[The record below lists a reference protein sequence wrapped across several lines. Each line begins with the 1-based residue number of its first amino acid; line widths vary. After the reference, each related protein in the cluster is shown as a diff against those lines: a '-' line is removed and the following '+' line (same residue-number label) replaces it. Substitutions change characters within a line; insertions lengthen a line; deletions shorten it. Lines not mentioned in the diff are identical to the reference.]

1 MLASVA
7 VAPLNHLLQGE
18 SWARRRLQDCA
29 GKTARFRLP
38 PLIDLALT
46 VQAGGEVSAAASHSS
61 CDAIFT
67 LDHALFLRLLANDA
81 EAYREIRISGDS
93 AFADEILHIG
103 KNLRWDVEEDLSK
116 VIGDILAHRVV
127 QSGDNLIQWQK
138 GVFRNLLQAMAE
150 YWTEEEPLLA
160 KPTEMR
166 ELTREVSQL
175 STDTKLLE
183 ERLHA
188 LAGKPRIC
196 KQPEKTF

>member
-1 MLASVA
+1 MIK
-7 VAPLNHLLQGE
+7 HYF
-18 SWARRRLQDCA
+18 
-29 GKTARFRLP
+29 K
-38 PLIDLALT
+38 I
-46 VQAGGEVSAAASHSS
+46 
-61 CDAIFT
+61 
-67 LDHALFLRLLANDA
+67 
-81 EAYREIRISGDS
+81 
-93 AFADEILHIG
+93 
-103 KNLRWDVEEDLSK
+103 
-116 VIGDILAHRVV
+116 
-127 QSGDNLIQWQK
+127 
-138 GVFRNLLQAMAE
+138 VFRNLLQAMAE